1 MHYMKTLLV
10 NGCSWTYGGGLD
22 RPSRKNQFNFPYEP
36 GTKEHM
42 EHLHDKI
49 VWPAHVKKLMNFDRC
64 VNLAEGCGS
73 NQRICRTTFDW
84 VNQQDEETL
93 KNTTVIIQWSCE
105 DRYEYY
111 VPTKEESVTY
121 RHGHEKRYQVSPMRR
136 EDIWHEQTI
145 NDDDYDILHNLD
157 RWAKVN
163 PHGIISFAE
172 NHNDPHVIRRGQSR
186 YETYT
191 DQEGMYTW
199 LFHMGFLY
207 DFLNSKGIE
216 CYYWYF
222 NQYVVAMPQ
231 AVQDYIYDRFPM
243 LEKDPLNFQ
252 TRCHLYDYERIGGDP
267 DDPHPS
273 VRGHEQIGQYIV
285 NDIAKK
291 KTILRRP

>member
-1 MHYMKTLLV
+1 MKTLRV

-136 EDIWHEQTI
+136 EDIWHYQTI
-145 NDDDYDILHNLD
+145 NDNDYDILHNLD

-243 LEKDPLNFQ
+243 LEKDPLGFQ

>member
-1 MHYMKTLLV
+1 MKTLFV

-22 RPSRKNQFNFPYEP
+22 EP
-36 GTKEHM
+36 GSKAHIDN
-42 EHLHDKI
+42 LHNNI

-64 VNLAEGCGS
+64 INLAEGCGS

-93 KNTTVIIQWSCE
+93 KNTTAIIQWSCE

-111 VPTKEESVTY
+111 VPTEEELADVT
-121 RHGHEKRYQVSPMRR
+121 RHGHHKRYQVSPMKS
-136 EDIWHEQTI
+136 EEIHKKQI
-145 NDDDYDILHNLD
+145 LNDANYSITKNLD

-163 PHGIISFAE
+163 PHGVISFAE
-172 NHNDPHVIRRGQSR
+172 DHNDPEVLRRGQSR
-186 YETYT
+186 YQTYT
-191 DQEGMYTW
+191 DQEAMYTW

-207 DFLNSKGIE
+207 DFLTSKGIT

-231 AVQDYIYDRFPM
+231 EIQDYMYNRFPM
-243 LEKDPLNFQ
+243 LEDEEDQ
-252 TRCHLYDYERIGGDP
+252 TRCHRWEYDRIGGVPHDS
-267 DDPHPS
+267 HPS
-273 VRGHEQIGQYIV
+273 QSGHAQLGQNIV
-285 NDIAKK
+285 DAIAKK

>member
-1 MHYMKTLLV
+1 MKTLLV

-145 NDDDYDILHNLD
+145 NDNDYDILHNLD

-231 AVQDYIYDRFPM
+231 EVQDYIYDRFPM
-243 LEKDPLNFQ
+243 LEKDPLGFQ
-252 TRCHLYDYERIGGDP
+252 TRCHLYNYERIGGEP

>member
-1 MHYMKTLLV
+1 MKTLLV

-145 NDDDYDILHNLD
+145 NDNDYDILHNLD

-191 DQEGMYTW
+191 DQEGMYT
-199 LFHMGFLY
+199 
-207 DFLNSKGIE
+207 
-216 CYYWYF
+216 
-222 NQYVVAMPQ
+222 
-231 AVQDYIYDRFPM
+231 
-243 LEKDPLNFQ
+243 
-252 TRCHLYDYERIGGDP
+252 
-267 DDPHPS
+267 
-273 VRGHEQIGQYIV
+273 
-285 NDIAKK
+285 
-291 KTILRRP
+291 

>member
-1 MHYMKTLLV
+1 MKTLLV

>member
-1 MHYMKTLLV
+1 MKTLFV

-22 RPSRKNQFNFPYEP
+22 KP
-36 GTKEHM
+36 GTKEHL
-42 EHLHDKI
+42 EYIHNEI

-111 VPTKEESVTY
+111 VPTKEEQDDFQ
-121 RHGHEKRYQVSPMRR
+121 KRYQVSPMQK
-136 EDIWHEQTI
+136 EDIWHEQI
-145 NDDDYDILHNLD
+145 VNDNNYDVLHNLD

-163 PHGIISFAE
+163 PHGIISFTE
-172 NHNDPHVIRRGQSR
+172 NHNDPHVIKQAQSR
-186 YETYT
+186 YQTYT
-191 DQEGMYTW
+191 DQEAMYTW

-207 DFLNSKGIE
+207 DFLTSKGIE

-222 NQYVVAMPQ
+222 NQYVAAMPQ
-231 AVQDYIYDRFPM
+231 EIQDYIYDRFPM
-243 LEKDPLNFQ
+243 LEDDEDQ
-252 TRCHLYDYERIGGDP
+252 TRCHQYDYERIGGDP
-267 DDPHPS
+267 HDSHPS
-273 VRGHEQIGQYIV
+273 PKGHEQLGQYIV
-285 NDIAKK
+285 DDIAKK
-291 KTILRRP
+291 KTILRTP